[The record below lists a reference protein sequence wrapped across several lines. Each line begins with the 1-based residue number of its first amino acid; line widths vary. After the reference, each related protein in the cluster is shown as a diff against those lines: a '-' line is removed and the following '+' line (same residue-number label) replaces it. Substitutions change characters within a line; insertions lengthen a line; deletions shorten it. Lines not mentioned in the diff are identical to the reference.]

1 MAIVFSDMLM
11 SSKFAIET
19 GLLSKQLNE
28 KKTGSMSS
36 KSVQLAK
43 RRWQR
48 KMRKGLV
55 KKSLKRRMAMSR
67 KNINKRKITMFKAN
81 RKRRRTVKVFR
92 RRRK

>member
-1 MAIVFSDMLM
+1 MAIVASDALM
-11 SSKFAIET
+11 SCFPIET

-28 KKTGSMSS
+28 KGSSLSS
-36 KSVQLAK
+36 KSVQLAR

-81 RKRRRTVKVFR
+81 RKRRRTVRVFK

>member
-1 MAIVFSDMLM
+1 MAIVASDTLM
-11 SSKFAIET
+11 SCFPIET

-28 KKTGSMSS
+28 KGGSLSS
-36 KSVQLAK
+36 KSVRLAR

-55 KKSLKRRMAMSR
+55 RKSLKRRMAMSR

-81 RKRRRTVKVFR
+81 RKRRRTVRVFK